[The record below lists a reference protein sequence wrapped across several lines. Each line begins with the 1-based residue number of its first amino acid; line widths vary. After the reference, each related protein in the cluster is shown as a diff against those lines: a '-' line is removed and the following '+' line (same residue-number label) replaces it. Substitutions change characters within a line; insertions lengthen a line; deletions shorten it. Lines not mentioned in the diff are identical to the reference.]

1 MKDTRTLAGDM
12 QKINAALL
20 RTLERVPVVAWV
32 IIAAPVFVALVL
44 INSQR

>member
-1 MKDTRTLAGDM
+1 MTRRTLAGDM

-20 RTLERVPVVAWV
+20 RTLDRVPLVAWV
-32 IIAAPVFVALVL
+32 IIAAPIFAALVV